1 MCYRF
6 LPGVGG
12 REGPA
17 PWEALSSTN
26 TTLPCSSSLMVFAST
41 SWTTSHT
48 QCSAHIMAPFP
59 ILEHLPPPPCQT
71 HKAPTRAFSPP
82 PTPFHAH
89 GLGSALP
96 VLSIMQPEPLST
108 HPSLASLCGSPFPL
122 HCLPSHPSPLPL
134 CDPLPARSPALSW
147 SSWVSLNFF
156 NVLWP
161 SSLGH
166 TPAITSK
173 FPHLLPLPAPY
184 RPSLSTPLTL
194 PPTTSPETCPCH
206 VPCPPHPPEWHR
218 DDTVEVLLIHT
229 EKMAVI
235 FSQDD
240 GGCPGCVIHQ
250 SQLSKV
256 ISLMQCGHQPLQ
268 PGLSHSPARP
278 PNTQNRCTVGEPQGR
293 RKAGDWQPWV
303 H

>member
-1 MCYRF
+1 MEE
-6 LPGVGG
+6 GKKAWEMEGEKVGK
-12 REGPA
+12 REGVQKEHDGCVTGSCLGLGGEKGQHPGRLSPA
-17 PWEALSSTN
+17 PTPLCHALLASWSL
-26 TTLPCSSSLMVFAST
+26 LPHPGQQAIPSAQHT
-41 SWTTSHT
+41 SWLLS
-48 QCSAHIMAPFP
+48 P

-71 HKAPTRAFSPP
+71 HKAPTRAFSPS

-134 CDPLPARSPALSW
+134 CDPLPPQSPTLSW
-147 SSWVSLNFF
+147 SSWVSLNFLS
-156 NVLWP
+156 VLLP

-194 PPTTSPETCPCH
+194 PPTTSAETCPCH
-206 VPCPPHPPEWHR
+206 VPCPPHP
-218 DDTVEVLLIHT
+218 
-229 EKMAVI
+229 
-235 FSQDD
+235 Q
-240 GGCPGCVIHQ
+240 
-250 SQLSKV
+250 
-256 ISLMQCGHQPLQ
+256 
-268 PGLSHSPARP
+268 
-278 PNTQNRCTVGEPQGR
+278 
-293 RKAGDWQPWV
+293 
-303 H
+303 